1 MTGPLDGVRVV
12 ELGVVIAG
20 PATASLLADWGAE
33 VIKIEPLTGD
43 PQRGNVDASLFEMD
57 NRSKRSMTV
66 DVSRPEGLQIAR
78 ELILRADVFVTNLRP
93 GALGRLGLDHATL
106 SALQPR
112 LVYAAIT
119 GYGDTPEGGEKPG
132 YDVGAFWA
140 RTGIGYSLT
149 RKSADPP
156 VPRPGM
162 GDHTTALAAAG
173 GVAAAL
179 LARERTGTGQLVST
193 SLMRTGAYVLSSDLN
208 SSLQG
213 NRRPGGLNRMMF
225 NPLLAVYRSS
235 DDQWF
240 WLLGVQATR
249 HWPGVCRAI
258 GRPEL
263 ALDERFATMEA
274 LVANRTEVLGLLD
287 AAFATRTMADWADA
301 FAEEDV
307 WWDPQLSFGDVLAD
321 PLIRASGVVRALADA
336 DGETI
341 ATPVDFGAERSD
353 APRRTPEAGEHTEL
367 ILAELGYDWNTIIAL
382 KDDKTIG

>member
-1 MTGPLDGVRVV
+1 VTGPLDGIKVV

-20 PATASLLADWGAE
+20 PATASLLADWGAD

-43 PQRGNVDASLFEMD
+43 PQRGNLDTSLFAMD

-66 DVSRPEGLQIAR
+66 DLSRPEGLQIAH
-78 ELILRADVFVTNLRP
+78 ELILHADVFVTNLRP
-93 GALGRLGLDHATL
+93 GALGRLGLDHGTL
-106 SALQPR
+106 SAVHPR

-119 GYGDTPEGGEKPG
+119 GYGDSPEGADKPG

-140 RTGIGYSLT
+140 RSGIGYALT
-149 RKSADPP
+149 RKASDPP

-179 LARERTGTGQLVST
+179 LARERTGQGQLVTT
-193 SLMRTGAYVLSSDLN
+193 SLMRAGAYVLSSDLN

-213 NRRPGGLNRMMF
+213 NHRPGGLRRMMF

-235 DDQWF
+235 DGQWF

-249 HWPGVCRAI
+249 HWPGLCRAI

-263 ALDERFATMEA
+263 ARDERFATLEA
-274 LVANRTEVLGLLD
+274 LIENRDEVVRTLD
-287 AAFATRTMADWADA
+287 AAFATRTLADWADT
-301 FAEEDV
+301 FAEHDV
-307 WWDPQLSFGDVLAD
+307 WWDPQLSFTDVLAD
-321 PLIRASGVVRALADA
+321 PLVRAGGVVTALADG
-336 DGETI
+336 GETI
-341 ATPVDFGAERSD
+341 ATPVDFGAAGRG
-353 APRRTPEAGEHTEL
+353 ALRRTPEAGEHTEL
-367 ILAELGYDWNTIIAL
+367 ILTELGYDWDRIIAL
-382 KDDKTIG
+382 KDNKTIG